1 MKIFMTGATGVVGP
15 GAARAL
21 VAAGHDVR
29 AVARGDAKAALVRE
43 LGAEPVAV
51 DLFDADAVRSAVAG
65 SEAVLHLATNVPPIK
80 TAAKASAWATHN
92 ALRTTA
98 TGHLVAAA
106 REAGARIFVKE
117 SVSFVYP
124 DRGDAWID
132 EDVAADESIGMLQ
145 PTLEGERIALGFAGD
160 DRTSV
165 VLRFGL
171 FYGPNTRH
179 TEEALRMARWRLS
192 TVAGKRNSYMS
203 SLHTDD
209 ASSAVAAA
217 VRAPTGVY
225 NICDDEPLTRRAYL
239 DAFSAGLGLH
249 KLILN
254 PSWLL
259 RLVAGR
265 ASRVLT
271 PSQRCS
277 NRRFRDVTGWAPAF
291 PSAREGWTAAGASRA
306 RAATNGTR
314 SRA

>member
-1 MKIFMTGATGVVGP
+1 
-15 GAARAL
+15 
-21 VAAGHDVR
+21 
-29 AVARGDAKAALVRE
+29 
-43 LGAEPVAV
+43 
-51 DLFDADAVRSAVAG
+51 
-65 SEAVLHLATNVPPIK
+65 
-80 TAAKASAWATHN
+80 
-92 ALRTTA
+92 
-98 TGHLVAAA
+98 
-106 REAGARIFVKE
+106 
-117 SVSFVYP
+117 
-124 DRGDAWID
+124 
-132 EDVAADESIGMLQ
+132 
-145 PTLEGERIALGFAGD
+145 
-160 DRTSV
+160 
-165 VLRFGL
+165 
-171 FYGPNTRH
+171 RH